1 VNGMNEVTVQK
12 VAFGHWEVTTRN
24 VDTGKLGV
32 ALFAAW
38 EEDEANRYAE
48 KKSAN
53 TEYLQ

>member
-1 VNGMNEVTVQK
+1 MNEVTVQK

>member
-1 VNGMNEVTVQK
+1 MNEVTIEK
-12 VAFGHWEVTTRN
+12 VAFGHWEVITRN
-24 VDTGKLGV
+24 LDTGKIDH

-38 EEDEANRYAE
+38 EEDEANRYAD